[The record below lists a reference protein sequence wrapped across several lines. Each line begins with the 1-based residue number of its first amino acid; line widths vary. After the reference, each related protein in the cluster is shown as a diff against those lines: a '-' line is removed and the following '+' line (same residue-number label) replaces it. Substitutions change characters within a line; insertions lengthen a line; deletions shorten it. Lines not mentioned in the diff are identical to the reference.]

1 MFTKD
6 WLSKWAI
13 YSPEKIAL
21 EECETGREVSYSD
34 LNTNANKLAT
44 ILLEKNIRKGDRVM
58 VVAEHSIELVTLFGA
73 AQKAGIIIVP
83 VNYRLAP
90 SEIEQLVK
98 DCTPELILYDR
109 HYYNKIENIE
119 LEKNDRIILIE
130 DFFELV
136 GSDVTTDFKN
146 AEINENDPIFILYTS
161 GTTGKPKGVIY
172 THKMLFW
179 NSVNTSISIELT
191 SNDHTINCMP
201 AFHTGGWNV
210 LLTPMLHRGATV
222 GIIKKF
228 DADTILKL
236 LQEKGSTIFMGVPTM
251 LKMMNDS
258 ASFDKIKLDKLR
270 YFIVGGE
277 ALPHAVIKCWHKKGV
292 SIRQGYGL
300 TEVGP
305 NLTSLHQ
312 NDAEKKLGSIGK
324 PNFYLETKLV
334 DKQFNEVKAGEIGE
348 FCLRGEV
355 VTPGYWKNQQATS
368 EAFNEGWFMTGD
380 LMKRDEEG
388 YLYVLD
394 RKKSMFI
401 SGGENVYP
409 AEVERVLASADG
421 VNEVAVIGVPDEK
434 WGEVGKAFLVM
445 EKNANI
451 RKLAEHCS
459 TKLAKFKIPKY
470 YVEVK
475 ELPKNDSG
483 KINRKALKEL
493 I

>member
-1 MFTKD
+1 
-6 WLSKWAI
+6 
-13 YSPEKIAL
+13 
-21 EECETGREVSYSD
+21 
-34 LNTNANKLAT
+34 
-44 ILLEKNIRKGDRVM
+44 
-58 VVAEHSIELVTLFGA
+58 
-73 AQKAGIIIVP
+73 
-83 VNYRLAP
+83 
-90 SEIEQLVK
+90 
-98 DCTPELILYDR
+98 
-109 HYYNKIENIE
+109 
-119 LEKNDRIILIE
+119 
-130 DFFELV
+130 
-136 GSDVTTDFKN
+136 
-146 AEINENDPIFILYTS
+146 
-161 GTTGKPKGVIY
+161 GTTGRPKGVIY

-179 NSVNTSISIELT
+179 NSINTSISIELT

-228 DADTILKL
+228 DADLIINL

-251 LKMMNDS
+251 LKMMKES
-258 ASFDKIKLDKLR
+258 PSFDKIQLDKLR

-277 ALPHAVIKCWHKKGV
+277 ALPHAVIKSWHEKGV

-324 PNFYLETKLV
+324 PNFYLQTKLV
-334 DKQFNEVKAGEIGE
+334 DKQFNEVSAGEIGE
-348 FCLRGEV
+348 FCLKGEV
-355 VTPGYWKNQQATS
+355 VTPGYWKNEKATS
-368 EAFNEGWFMTGD
+368 EAFRDGWFMTGD

-409 AEVERVLASADG
+409 AEVERILATASG
-421 VNEVAVIGVPDEK
+421 IKEVAVIGVPDEK
-434 WGEVGKAFLVM
+434 WGEVGKAFLVVNQ
-445 EKNANI
+445 KI
-451 RKLAEHCS
+451 DSQSLADYCCS
-459 TKLAKFKIPKY
+459 KLAKFKIPKHY
-470 YVEVK
+470 AVVD

-483 KINRKALKEL
+483 KIDRKALKQL
-493 I
+493 L

>member
-6 WLSKWAI
+6 WLSKWAA
-13 YSPEKIAL
+13 YSPNKIAI
-21 EECETGREVSYSD
+21 EEYETEKEISYLD
-34 LNTNANKLAT
+34 LDKNSKKLVN
-44 ILLEKNIRKGDRVM
+44 ILFAQNIKKGDRVL
-58 VVAEHSIELVTLFGA
+58 VVAEQSIELVTLFGA
-73 AQKAGIIIVP
+73 AQKSGIIIVP

-90 SEIEQLVK
+90 AEIEELVN

-109 HYYNKIENIE
+109 HFHEKIDKIR
-119 LEKNDRIILIE
+119 LEKNDSIKCIQ
-130 DFFELV
+130 DFFTQLDGEV
-136 GSDVTTDFKN
+136 RADFEN
-146 AEINENDPIFILYTS
+146 VQIEENDPIFILYTS
-161 GTTGKPKGVIY
+161 GTTGRPKGVIY

-179 NSVNTSISIELT
+179 NSINTSISIELT

-210 LLTPMLHRGATV
+210 LLTPMLHRGATI

-228 DADTILKL
+228 DADLILRL
-236 LQEKGSTIFMGVPTM
+236 LQDKGSTIFMGVPTM
-251 LKMMNDS
+251 LKMMKES
-258 ASFDKIKLDKLR
+258 ISFDQIKLDKLR

-277 ALPHAVIKCWHKKGV
+277 ALPHAVIKCWHEKGV

-312 NDAEKKLGSIGK
+312 NDAVKKLGSIGK

-334 DKQFNEVKAGEIGE
+334 DKQFNEVEPGEIGE
-348 FCLRGEV
+348 FCLKGEV
-355 VTPGYWKNQQATS
+355 VTPGYWKNEQATS
-368 EAFNEGWFMTGD
+368 EAFKDGWFMTGD

-409 AEVERVLASADG
+409 AEVEKVLATARD
-421 VNEVAVIGVPDEK
+421 VQEVAVIGVPDEK

-445 EKNANI
+445 SGAKSTEG
-451 RKLAEHCS
+451 LAQYCCD
-459 TKLAKFKIPKY
+459 KLAKFKIPKHY
-470 YVEVK
+470 AIVD

-483 KINRKALKEL
+483 KIDRKALKQL
-493 I
+493 Q

>member
-13 YSPEKIAL
+13 YSPDKIAI
-21 EECETGREVSYSD
+21 EEYETGREISYSN
-34 LNTNANKLAT
+34 LNLNAKKLAA
-44 ILLEKNIRKGDRVM
+44 ILMKKNLKKGDRVF
-58 VVAEHSIELVTLFGA
+58 VVAEQSVELVTLFGA
-73 AQKAGIIIVP
+73 AQKSGIIIVP

-90 SEIEQLVK
+90 AEISELAS
-98 DCTPELILYDR
+98 DCTPELVLYDSQFR
-109 HYYNKIENIE
+109 DKIEEIDID
-119 LEKNDRIILIE
+119 KKDCILCMQ
-130 DFFELV
+130 DFFEQLNL
-136 GSDVTTDFKN
+136 TINFEFKN
-146 AEINENDPIFILYTS
+146 WEIDDNDPLFILYTS
-161 GTTGKPKGVIY
+161 GTTGRPKGVIY

-179 NSVNTSISIELT
+179 NSINTTISIELT
-191 SNDHTINCMP
+191 AADHTINCMP

-228 DADTILKL
+228 DAELILKL
-236 LQEKGSTIFMGVPTM
+236 LHERESTIFMGVPTM
-251 LKMMNDS
+251 LKMMKETSTFNQ
-258 ASFDKIKLDKLR
+258 IQLDKLR

-277 ALPHAVIKCWHKKGV
+277 ALPHEVIKCWHQKGV

-334 DKQFNEVKAGEIGE
+334 DKQYNEVKAGEIGE
-348 FCLRGEV
+348 FCLKGKV
-355 VTPGYWKNQQATS
+355 VTPGYWKNETATA
-368 EAFNEGWFMTGD
+368 EAFKDGWFKTGD
-380 LMKRDEEG
+380 LMKRDEDG
-388 YLYVLD
+388 YLYVVD

-409 AEVERVLASADG
+409 AEVERVLATAG
-421 VNEVAVIGVPDEK
+421 NVKEVAVIGVPDEK
-434 WGEVGKAFLVM
+434 WGEVGKAFVV
-445 EKNANI
+445 
-451 RKLAEHCS
+451 LAEGANEHGLAKFCCD
-459 TKLAKFKIPKY
+459 KLAKFKMPKHY
-470 YVEVK
+470 KVVD

-483 KINRKALKEL
+483 KIDRKALKQL
-493 I
+493 L